1 MRDDCCKKVVA
12 NDMQSATTC
21 HVLTKKIHHGMGPA
35 RRGGAFAPYKHFC
48 AAKIL
53 AQAELIS
60 AEHLKKQGSPFDG
73 TSNGRSAGTQAE
85 DALEMKNIYQ
95 EFLPEQ

>member
-1 MRDDCCKKVVA
+1 
-12 NDMQSATTC
+12 
-21 HVLTKKIHHGMGPA
+21 MG
-35 RRGGAFAPYKHFC
+35 RRVCAVQAFC

-53 AQAELIS
+53 ADTEPQRGVSERNRRGAAALSAEMAELIS